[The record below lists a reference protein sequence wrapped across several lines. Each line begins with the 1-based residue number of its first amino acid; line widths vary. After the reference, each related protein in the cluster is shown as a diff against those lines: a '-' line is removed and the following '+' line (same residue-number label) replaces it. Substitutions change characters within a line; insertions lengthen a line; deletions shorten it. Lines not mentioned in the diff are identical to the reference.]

1 MIDDIL
7 LSRISLF
14 HQHLVRLPVP
24 NSRPRFICPTHTE
37 RESGLS
43 GLKDLLKRFLQQHPA
58 VSKPVV
64 PVTECSNSVFFCQGC
79 LTDSDLRIQKIIISQ
94 LTRFNRLLMPIKQW
108 TGFFNVGPLGKPFSP
123 PAVIFRDFMILRQVE
138 CDNFWPEDFLLTHTV
153 VNLFII
159 TRNPYIWS
167 ILMSIIIEYEPQ
179 IK

>member
-1 MIDDIL
+1 MPD
-7 LSRISLF
+7 
-14 HQHLVRLPVP
+14 PC
-24 NSRPRFICPTHTE
+24 PRFIGPSQTE
-37 RESGLS
+37 REIGLS
-43 GLKDLLKRFLQQHPA
+43 RLKNLLKRLFQKHPA
-58 VSKPVV
+58 LAKPVV
-64 PVTECSNSVFFCQGC
+64 PVTECGDPMLVCQGC

-94 LTRFNRLLMPIKQW
+94 LTRFNRLLVPITEW

-123 PAVIFRDFMILRQVE
+123 PAVICRDFMILRQIE